1 MPDTVNASIVE
12 HFQILEDPRIER
24 TKKHL
29 LLDIL
34 VIAVCT
40 LLTGGEGFQDMELF
54 GKSKRVWL
62 QTFLALP
69 HGIPSHDTFGR
80 VFARLNPQCFQ
91 ECFLSWT
98 QAVAQLTQ
106 GALVSLDGKTV
117 KASFDR
123 ATASSPLHM
132 LSAWCS
138 EQGGLVIGQTKTEAK
153 SNEITAIPE
162 LLRLLAIKGCI
173 VTIDAMGCQTAIAG
187 QIQDQGADYL
197 LALKS
202 NHTKAYAAVKQHFH
216 QHIEHQLAWRTAEN
230 FFDAFDDSHGR
241 TVRRRVWTITDL
253 TALPELTKWP
263 GLHAVI
269 AVETIRMA
277 HQHAPVT
284 SDYRFYIS
292 SLVRSATA
300 FVTMIRQHWDIENK
314 LHWSLDVTF
323 NEDRCRIRKEH
334 APENI
339 VAVRHIAL
347 NLLRQ
352 EHSHPISLRQK
363 RLLCGLDEDYLL
375 MVLSR
380 AT

>member
-1 MPDTVNASIVE
+1 
-12 HFQILEDPRIER
+12 
-24 TKKHL
+24 
-29 LLDIL
+29 
-34 VIAVCT
+34 
-40 LLTGGEGFQDMELF
+40 MELF
-54 GKSKRVWL
+54 GKSKRAWL
-62 QTFLALP
+62 HTFLALP

-80 VFARLNPQCFQ
+80 VFARLNPQRFQ
-91 ECFLSWT
+91 ECFLAWT
-98 QAVAQLTQ
+98 QAVAQLTH

-117 KASFDR
+117 RASFDR

-138 EQGGLVIGQTKTEAK
+138 AQGGLVVGQMKTDSK

-187 QIQDQGADYL
+187 QIRAQGGDYL

-202 NHTKAYAAVKQHFH
+202 NHKKAYKAVKQYFH
-216 QHIEHQLAWRTAEN
+216 THIEHHLAWRTSEN

-241 TVRRRVWTITDL
+241 TVRRRVWAITDL
-253 TALPELTKWP
+253 TPIPQLVKWP
-263 GLHAVI
+263 DLHAVI
-269 AVETIRMA
+269 VVETIRA
-277 HQHAPVT
+277 ASVGAPLT
-284 SDYRFYIS
+284 SDYRLYIS
-292 SLVRSATA
+292 SLRRSAMA

-323 NEDRCRIRKEH
+323 NEDRSRIRTDH
-334 APENI
+334 APENM
-339 VAVRHIAL
+339 AALRHVAL

-352 EHSHPISLRQK
+352 EHVQHLSLRRK
-363 RLLCGLDEDYLL
+363 RLLCSLDEHYLL
-375 MVLSR
+375 TVLSR

>member
-1 MPDTVNASIVE
+1 MADTVNASIVE
-12 HFQILEDPRIER
+12 HFRTLEDPRIER

-34 VIAVCT
+34 VIALCT
-40 LLTGGEGFQDMELF
+40 LLTGGEGFQDMALF
-54 GKSKRVWL
+54 GKSKQAWL

-69 HGIPSHDTFGR
+69 RGIPSHDTFGR
-80 VFARLNPQCFQ
+80 VFARLNPQRFQ
-91 ECFLSWT
+91 QCFLSWT

-117 KASFDR
+117 RASFDR

-138 EQGGLVIGQTKTEAK
+138 DQGGLVIGQIKTEAK
-153 SNEITAIPE
+153 SNEITAIPD
-162 LLRLLAIKGCI
+162 LLQLLALQGCI
-173 VTIDAMGCQTAIAG
+173 VTIDAMGCQTAIAEH
-187 QIQDQGADYL
+187 IRDQGGDYL

-202 NHTKAYAAVKQHFH
+202 NHKKAYTAVKQHLH
-216 QHIEHQLAWRTAEN
+216 EHIEHQLAWRTAEN
-230 FFDAFDDSHGR
+230 FFDAFDDAHGR

-253 TALPELTKWP
+253 AALPELAKWP
-263 GLHAVI
+263 GLQSVI
-269 AVETIRMA
+269 VVETIRMA

-292 SLVRSATA
+292 SLARSATA
-300 FVTMIRQHWDIENK
+300 FVAMIRQHWDIENK

-323 NEDRCRIRKEH
+323 NEDRCRIRKDH
-334 APENI
+334 AAENM

-352 EHSHPISLRQK
+352 EHSHRRSLRQK
-363 RLLCGLDEDYLL
+363 RLLCGLDEHYLL
-375 MVLSR
+375 TVLAG